1 MKKNGMRFMHSK
13 KSMRGGPDS
22 PPSSCQAVRY
32 GSVVVQRRRRQRRC
46 GSAVVMAVWPRGSA
60 VVRLGNG
67 HLPPLV
73 AGAVVIISPLWSLHH
88 ASVAVAVISPLW
100 SLIPASEVVC
110 AEAVCA
116 VVYHLPPLVLVQT
129 ATLYCCPV
137 LLPYNVLPDTALYC
151 LALPCTT
158 VCCHA
163 LCAVGLYRYSVRCPV
178 QCSPAL
184 PFTV

>member
-1 MKKNGMRFMHSK
+1 
-13 KSMRGGPDS
+13 
-22 PPSSCQAVRY
+22 
-32 GSVVVQRRRRQRRC
+32 
-46 GSAVVMAVWPRGSA
+46 MAVWPRGSA

-100 SLIPASEVVC
+100 SLIPVSEVVC

-116 VVYHLPPLVLVQT
+116 VVYHLPPLVMVQT

-163 LCAVGLYRYSVRCPV
+163 LCRWPV
-178 QCSPAL
+178 PLLCTLPCTVQPCAALHCLALPCITTVYCPAL
-184 PFTV
+184 CCVAMYCPA